1 MAKAFAEQGMNLAL
15 ADIDGE
21 RLTNVEKEL
30 NSSGARIKTYV
41 VDVTDKKAV
50 SQAVTDAFEYFGNI
64 HIVCA
69 NAGVT
74 GTMGPLDQATVED
87 WDWVIDVN
95 LKGSAYVIQA
105 ALPFLMKHPGDAH
118 IVITSSISGLR
129 VYEPSRGQGLY
140 NTTKYGLVGL
150 GEALKVDMAPHDIG
164 VSILCPGVVNTD
176 LSHSGKNRPQKYG
189 GAIETNGNH
198 ELAKAAETGTDPV
211 QFGRWVINAIEQNQL
226 YVITHP
232 QDRELVEMRLTK
244 IMAAFDDSENLTDT

>member
-21 RLTNVEKEL
+21 RLSQVEQEL

-41 VDVTDKKAV
+41 VDVTDKEAV
-50 SQAVTDAFEYFGNI
+50 NQAVTDAFEYFGGI

-69 NAGVT
+69 NAGVS
-74 GTMGPLDQATVED
+74 GAMGPLDQAAVED
-87 WDWVIDVN
+87 WDWIIDVN

-105 ALPFLMKHPGDAH
+105 AMPLLLKHPGNAH

-129 VYEPSRGQGLY
+129 VYEPSRGQGMY
-140 NTTKYGLVGL
+140 NTTKYGLVGM
-150 GEALKVDMAPHDIG
+150 GEALKVDLAPHDIG

-176 LSHSGKNRPQKYG
+176 LSHSGKNRPKKYG
-189 GAIETNGNH
+189 GAIETNDNH
-198 ELAKAAETGTDPV
+198 ELAKAAGSGTDPV
-211 QFGRWVINAIEQNQL
+211 QFGRWVVKAIEQNQL

-232 QDRELVEMRLTK
+232 QDWEQVESRMK
-244 IMAAFDDSENLTDT
+244 KVMAAFDDSENLTET

>member
-21 RLTNVEKEL
+21 RLNHTEQEL
-30 NSSGARIKTYV
+30 KQSGVRIKTFV
-41 VDVTDKKAV
+41 VDVTDKEAV
-50 SQAVTDAFEYFGNI
+50 SQAVTDAFECFGNI

-69 NAGVT
+69 NAGVA
-74 GTMGPLDQATVED
+74 GTMVPLDQAKVED
-87 WDWVIDVN
+87 WDWILDVN

-105 ALPFLMKHPGDAH
+105 ALPFVMKHPGDAH

-129 VYEPSRGQGLY
+129 VYEPSRGQGMY

-164 VSILCPGVVNTD
+164 VSILCSGVVNTD
-176 LSHSGKNRPQKYG
+176 LSHSGKYRPQKYG
-189 GAIETNGNH
+189 GAIETNDNH
-198 ELAKAAETGTDPV
+198 ELAKAAGAGTDPV
-211 QFGRWVINAIEQNQL
+211 QFGRWVINAIKQNQL

-232 QDRELVEMRLTK
+232 EDRELVEARMK
-244 IMAAFDDSENLTDT
+244 NIMAAFDNSDYLTEI

>member
-21 RLTNVEKEL
+21 RLSQIEQEL
-30 NSSGARIKTYV
+30 VHSGARIKTYV
-41 VDVTDKKAV
+41 VDVTDKEAV
-50 SQAVTDAFEYFGNI
+50 SQAVTDAFEYFGSL

-69 NAGVT
+69 NSGVC
-74 GTMGPLDQATVED
+74 GTLGPLDQATVED
-87 WDWVIDVN
+87 WDWIIDVN

-129 VYEPSRGQGLY
+129 VYEPSRGQGIY
-140 NTTKYGLVGL
+140 NMTKYGLVGL
-150 GEALKVDMAPHDIG
+150 GEALKVDMALHDIG

-176 LSHSGKNRPQKYG
+176 FSNSGKNRPQKYG

-198 ELAKAAETGTDPV
+198 EMAKAAGSGTDPV

-232 QDRELVEMRLTK
+232 QDRELVEIRLTN
-244 IMAAFDDSENLTDT
+244 IMAAFDDSENLTGT